1 MLNFDNEYDAGLA
14 KIKVVG
20 VGGGGNNAVNRMID
34 AGLSAVEFIVLNT
47 DMQALGKSKAD
58 NKAQI
63 GEKLTKGLGAGAN
76 PEIGAKAAEESV
88 EDIKAM
94 LEGSDMVFVTAG
106 MGGGTGT
113 GAAPVVARVAKD
125 LGALTV
131 GVVTKPFVF
140 EGKVRNDNAAKGI
153 EELKNSVDALVVI
166 PNEKLLGLAQKNT
179 SFLEAF
185 SIADEVLKQGIKS
198 VSELIAEPAM
208 LNLDFADVTTIMKDK
223 GFAHMGM
230 ATASGENKAV
240 EALKKAIDSPLT
252 ETSINGAKG
261 VILNFIGGPDLPIL
275 ECNEAAMMVKEMCD
289 PDVNLIFGIMIKE
302 DFGDNVSVTVIATD
316 LADDKSTGAKK
327 DVRKPQSRQQSRKVE
342 SRPTET
348 RPSNISQ
355 PFSEEDEHEVEDDYF
370 DDADFESA
378 QTADL
383 EDDTEMVIPSFLR
396 KR

>member
-140 EGKVRNDNAAKGI
+140 EGKVRNDNATKGI

-316 LADDKSTGAKK
+316 LADDKSKGSKK
-327 DVRKPQSRQQSRKVE
+327 DVQKPQSRQQSRKVE
-342 SRPTET
+342 SRPSET

-355 PFSEEDEHEVEDDYF
+355 PFSDEDEHEVEDDYF

>member
-140 EGKVRNDNAAKGI
+140 EGKVRNDNATKGI

-316 LADDKSTGAKK
+316 LADDKSTVAKK
-327 DVRKPQSRQQSRKVE
+327 DVQKPQTRQQSRKVE
-342 SRPTET
+342 SRPSET
-348 RPSNISQ
+348 RASNISQ